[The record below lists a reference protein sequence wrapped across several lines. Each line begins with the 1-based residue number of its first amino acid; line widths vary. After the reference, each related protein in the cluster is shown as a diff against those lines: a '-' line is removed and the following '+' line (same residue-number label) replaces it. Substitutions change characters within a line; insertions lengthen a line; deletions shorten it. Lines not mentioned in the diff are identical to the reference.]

1 MDVVHQSVGN
11 KFVSTTKQGFP
22 DPPEGVSIKD
32 VFSSAVKDNDV
43 ERAVYEGFLP
53 GALRAGTFVPKPE
66 PLVVGRGLESVQGA
80 MDLLRKGVS
89 ARKVVVSL

>member
-22 DPPEGVSIKD
+22 DPPEGVSIKH
-32 VFSSAVKDNDV
+32 VFSSAIKDNQV
-43 ERAVYEGFLP
+43 GKAAYKESLP
-53 GALRAGTFVPKPE
+53 GALEAGTFVPKPE

-80 MDLLRKGVS
+80 VDLSRKGVS